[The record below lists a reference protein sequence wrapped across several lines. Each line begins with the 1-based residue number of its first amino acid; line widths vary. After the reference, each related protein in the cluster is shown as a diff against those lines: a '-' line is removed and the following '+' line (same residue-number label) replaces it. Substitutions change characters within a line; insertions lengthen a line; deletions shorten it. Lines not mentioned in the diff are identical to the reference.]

1 MFLEIKNIKFILSLA
16 AIFYANITMLNAQQ
30 PKDIPIYVSKPIYL
44 KPEEVGDKKIDKDK
58 IKKQYRLFENS
69 SDFRTYKNINLIDP
83 ILQRNNLKSDIQIK
97 NNKNIAGQYIF
108 SFNQQEVSQILE
120 SHNFHTSYDNEHIIV
135 KPKLIDKFRVIL
147 DENERVYFTDGSLI
161 VKFNDL
167 VNFSEFASLNDLML
181 KKEYIDLNI
190 GIYEH
195 KDFSSLENK
204 IDSLKRIS
212 SISDVQY
219 NIINP
224 YIVPE

>member
-1 MFLEIKNIKFILSLA
+1 MFLEIKNIKFILSLV

-44 KPEEVGDKKIDKDK
+44 KPEEAGDKKIVKDK

-69 SDFRTYKNINLIDP
+69 SVFRTYKNINLIDP

-120 SHNFHTSYDNEHIIV
+120 SHNSHTSYDNEQIIV

-167 VNFSEFASLNDLML
+167 VNFSEFASLNNLML

-190 GIYEH
+190 GIYVH
-195 KDFSSLENK
+195 KDFSTLENK
-204 IDSLKRIS
+204 IDFLKRIS